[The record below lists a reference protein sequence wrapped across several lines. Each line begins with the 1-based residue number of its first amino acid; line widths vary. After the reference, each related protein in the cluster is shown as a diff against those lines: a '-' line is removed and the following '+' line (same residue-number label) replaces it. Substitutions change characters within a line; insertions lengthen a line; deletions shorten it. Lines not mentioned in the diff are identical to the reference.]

1 MECKPGLQNALR
13 PENLCLAYVACMLQ
27 GAYPDYPGSSQAQ
40 LRIYNSYNCSMSVAA
55 VGSARNYSWTVDSMG
70 MMKYSV
76 SPVSGVENLT
86 YSAELTG
93 SDCPDLSPSADGT
106 IIVYELEVSYIN
118 YCGNTTYVCY
128 LSPL

>member
-1 MECKPGLQNALR
+1 
-13 PENLCLAYVACMLQ
+13 MLQ

-70 MMKYSV
+70 MLKYSV

-93 SDCPDLSPSADGT
+93 SGCPDLSPSAGGT
-106 IIVYELEVSYIN
+106 MTVYELEVSYIN
-118 YCGNTTYVCY
+118 FWVKTI
-128 LSPL
+128 SIHRF